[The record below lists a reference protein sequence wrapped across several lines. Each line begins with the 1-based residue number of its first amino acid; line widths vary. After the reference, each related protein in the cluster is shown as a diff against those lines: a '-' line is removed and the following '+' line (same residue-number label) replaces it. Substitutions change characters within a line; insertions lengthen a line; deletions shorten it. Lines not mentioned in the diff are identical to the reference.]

1 MLGGS
6 GSDPEHATGR
16 VRRQPGW
23 AGLSPARSSTSS
35 PTIGDA
41 SMTDNAAD
49 PPGRAVHSCACLRT
63 AGGEY
68 IIYEAENPAA
78 WIQSDTTS
86 TTRP

>member
-1 MLGGS
+1 
-6 GSDPEHATGR
+6 
-16 VRRQPGW
+16 
-23 AGLSPARSSTSS
+23 
-35 PTIGDA
+35 
-41 SMTDNAAD
+41 MTDNAAD